1 MFDRSPKQ
9 LKSDCPVCYLNHDK
23 EIHEATLRIH
33 EWFYYEVTRYFID
46 ESLYVAEPQ
55 SD

>member
-33 EWFYYEVTRYFID
+33 QWFYYEVTRYFID
-46 ESLYVAEPQ
+46 ESLYVAVPQ
-55 SD
+55 SE